1 MFRPSA
7 RAWALSAI
15 LTSSVFRVAA
25 AESVTVTIDQARLI
39 RLPAAISTLV
49 IGNPLVADATLQK
62 GGVAILTGKG
72 YGTTNLLGLDNTG
85 AVILEDTII
94 VGASKSS
101 DMVTVYRG
109 ENRESYS
116 CVPACEPRIT
126 LGDNKDYFDHAQAQ
140 SKSRT
145 ETAGAPAR

>member
-25 AESVTVTIDQARLI
+25 AESVTVTLDQARLI

-49 IGNPLVADATLQK
+49 IGNPLIADATLQK

-72 YGTTNLLGLDNTG
+72 YGTTNFAYTPVIAYTITGMLD
-85 AVILEDTII
+85 LSE
-94 VGASKSS
+94 KMY
-101 DMVTVYRG
+101 MV
-109 ENRESYS
+109 
-116 CVPACEPRIT
+116 PRIT
-126 LGDNKDYFDHAQAQ
+126 TYN
-140 SKSRT
+140 S
-145 ETAGAPAR
+145 TACT

>member
-15 LTSSVFRVAA
+15 LASSVFRVAA

-39 RLPAAISTLV
+39 RFPGAISTLV

-72 YGTTNLLGLDNTG
+72 YGTTNLLGLDQTG
-85 AVILEDTII
+85 AVIFEDTII
-94 VGASKSS
+94 VQAAKSS

-109 ENRESYS
+109 DQRESYS
-116 CVPACEPRIT
+116 CVPACEPRVT
-126 LGDNKDYFDHAQAQ
+126 LGDNKEYFEHAQAQ

-145 ETAGAPAR
+145 EAAGTPPR